1 MMRPSPLDTVIDL
14 AEQRRDAARQ
24 DLARAQHDEQQ
35 ALMQMHQLTS
45 YTDESQRRWS
55 ERAARG
61 VPVNLLFTQQTF
73 MAKLT
78 HATGFQQGVL
88 ARLGQQVERYRL
100 QLIEAERTLV
110 SLQQLRQR
118 RADAWQQRQTRQ
130 EQKFNDELAA
140 TQHRQHAAS
149 HPWRQDP

>member
-1 MMRPSPLDTVIDL
+1 MRPSPLDTVIEL
-14 AEQRRDAARQ
+14 AERRRDAARQ
-24 DLARAQHDEQQ
+24 DLARARHDEQQ
-35 ALMQMHQLTS
+35 ALMQMHQLAS

-61 VPVNLLFTQQTF
+61 VPAALLSTQQTF
-73 MAKLT
+73 MSKLG
-78 HATGFQQGVL
+78 HATQFQHGVL
-88 ARLGQQVERYRL
+88 GRLTQQVERYRL
-100 QLIEAERTLV
+100 QLVEAERTLA

-118 RADAWQQRQTRQ
+118 RADAWQQHQARQ

-149 HPWRQDP
+149 HPWRQEP